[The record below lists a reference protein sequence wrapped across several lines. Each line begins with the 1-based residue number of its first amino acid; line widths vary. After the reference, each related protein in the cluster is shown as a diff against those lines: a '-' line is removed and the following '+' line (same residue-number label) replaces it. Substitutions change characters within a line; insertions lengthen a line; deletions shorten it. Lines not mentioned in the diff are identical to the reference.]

1 MEKGRIK
8 RQEARD
14 SMEDGG
20 GMKQDFKTQHWKG
33 RNVDENK
40 KRKEIWGRKHGNR
53 KQEDTK

>member
-1 MEKGRIK
+1 
-8 RQEARD
+8 
-14 SMEDGG
+14 MEDGG